1 MAFINDVFQTDPLAA
16 GSMPGFPEPGSLF
29 DEYIQWD
36 AARQGAPLDQAYD
49 PMAGFRN
56 RVDQVVGQPA
66 ARRSPGPL
74 QLDPDPFGTETARWA
89 RQNGV
94 AVDSNRVMSLDVFGR
109 TMSREQL
116 EQSDSG
122 RRLLEIAERRR
133 KGQKRSF
140 WDAIMDWSW
149 EDAPFVSLFATV
161 GKSLS
166 DAATVSDT
174 FKKLQ
179 NGESVT
185 DEELLKTR
193 LYMAENEER
202 ENGTWGATVGDI
214 MRAAPG
220 FVTEFFATGSLYS
233 LARAGLSK
241 AGKAGI
247 HLGMTRATKVLA
259 REAMQEAAE
268 SAVAKGAAK
277 GAAGFAAL
285 AADDAAK
292 KGVVKEVADK
302 ILIHTMKGNP
312 MYEGLADD
320 VLKNMAKSRAEY
332 EFSKMVA
339 RNAGGRVANGF
350 NKFTQWL
357 GQNASRGLMDFGQWG
372 TEESTVMFTARS
384 KATRALADAV
394 GTFLVDAPLKG
405 AMMWAPNQFLARPV
419 VSALAGGRVVSS
431 AQLGLEARAYQTGN
445 RELMENAEWMAHG
458 LSLLEYVSENTGR
471 GLTSLMRAAGIG
483 LEKAG
488 VRGLV
493 RPAVNALGVAED
505 KMDAVSLGGRM
516 RQWVESVFGSR
527 KDYARKTMQD
537 KVKAVAAKLGVSGD
551 ADMAAIQTAVLSNS
565 TNGLRADLASKVG
578 ADVNKFAVQAVKEL
592 TDKERLDFQYKTFG
606 KFMFA
611 DWMARHQVGPE
622 TVMNMFDRLGYD
634 GVLGEM
640 FEERYS
646 DFAKGLF
653 GWDDRTNHDLW
664 SNLKTAVKNLYPG
677 WDQLTAEATAF
688 AMPMV
693 IRSGIMRVQAAVAGG
708 GGKVREI
715 RQNLAGINDAM
726 RVGTVATMTPGEY
739 LEKHQRD
746 VEADDAK
753 IRGLQEE
760 RERQAK
766 AMDQAVNDLA
776 ETRVEEA
783 RGRIEERASGVYSK
797 ALEQERAKGAPPG
810 EAEVRAEERRQ
821 RYINAALESERKQAV
836 EEETARLN
844 APGGAG
850 EALSQLDADIKRA
863 TTVKERREELHRKFS
878 ESIPDAAEDVVREIA
893 VPLYTDDDL
902 ADDARFNRTP
912 LITAQQAGEVIAGQN
927 AMVDYAPSLSRGL
940 VEMESR
946 LPGESMSW
954 WRRAAHR
961 LVGIAGALATGD
973 FSVAAANPAQWT
985 ARDMGLTDHV
995 VGALKANFRKFVKE
1009 ARNQLEDEG
1018 RKAVETVARMRADA
1032 EAMRASGAAEQAAE
1046 TERQADA
1053 IAARH
1058 GTDGAPSYKAV
1069 MDRAE
1074 ELAAP
1079 SARRIMS
1086 ANLAAHQLRSFTKT
1100 RVRDQALGVVA
1111 RELGYE
1117 WYVDDNGG
1125 LRFFKYGEDGK
1136 IDEASAMDAETFSAE
1151 NRERV
1156 DETAKGITEAAVD
1169 ILTHRLTR
1177 SGDES
1182 VRLLNAVTAPDPGE
1196 LRLRAQA
1203 RQPGLVGPVAQD
1215 AVMREAA
1222 LYDAAMRMV
1231 GEGSVA
1237 ERVRVDNGLPISE
1250 TLDRGGFARVNMATV
1265 DYLSRF
1271 DKAEDADPRAF
1282 EALAW
1287 SLGYPF
1293 DGTEEGLA
1301 KRNRELFGFAKIATH
1316 MDRPDKAYYSLAT
1329 PIDDEEASRLTP
1341 NGNLPLT
1348 ATLVDGVWT
1357 VDMGRTPDGTP
1368 LTRPFATRD
1377 EMDAELRKLGYTP
1390 DKSRIVLTLAEA
1402 IESADMFDMIRQ
1414 LGLGVAYRDA
1424 QSPGNMHP
1432 MLRKEDGRFVY
1443 ENEEDAQAALRA
1455 ELMAAEGGEHAPKGS
1470 AAHAAWEKVWGENG
1484 YMRVGERM
1492 LRDHGVRKS
1501 TLAKY
1506 AGEFSDWSPPV
1517 YTLALS
1523 AGRISPSSANVYVP
1537 VDPLVSPDI
1546 KSGALHGVLMQA
1558 FLTHPTFL
1566 MDKVGGVLSDFVD
1579 QVNAV
1584 IERHIAATKDSG
1596 LKADL
1601 ERFRR
1606 AVTSDVD
1613 RAEKMADGTY
1623 VLRRGVGVDAE
1634 RFTVLASAFVLGREA
1649 DYQANPHLRAVS
1661 EIASDVRMC
1670 PAFADFCDVVDL
1682 TLGGSGPITSASRVA
1697 AGAEVPPESRRGLS
1711 RLMAYASSDPA
1722 AMERKLKEMRPLG
1735 LEPRQFLDLCMRRL
1749 TAMAKSGA
1757 PAVPTKEAE
1766 TLKAEAE
1773 AASAKKPTPRD
1784 HWTFYGHLMEVVKR
1798 SIDTDRPVDV
1808 STRDFFRDLAE
1819 AAQDDPGVTER
1830 QKKALRSMLGI
1841 LTRTRVVRDARTAYV
1856 NAYLEGK
1863 TAEQR
1868 YNDARKA
1875 HRARSEELRRAKERK
1890 EFETSPNT
1898 YEARRRSVTET
1909 RRLEQHLKEE
1919 YTKSLKAVEDAK
1931 TQIQATMKA
1940 GDAANILGWD
1950 AVWTRIPTEEEDRE
1964 EMEKVVGG
1972 DMDVSSFFSTEDGT
1986 PSADPNAA
1994 EDDSPE
2000 DDLAVAGMDAAELPE
2015 TAALGEDKTVMSHG
2029 FTEVPSEMEQ
2039 SVQRLAVN
2047 VCVRAVAMSARPG
2060 PNDDPLAPAVTED
2073 SVVAM
2078 AKELFHLDD
2087 GEADALRFHYKVAD
2101 EQRMAANRTWDD
2113 FARPGARWEFQ
2124 EDDKADD
2131 DVSSDYFLNRAAAEY
2146 NSPFLADALAL
2157 AARVAPESGTNLRAF
2172 IARTKE
2178 WLRQSVAAPL
2188 VPGVT
2193 KSVDGVPV
2201 VWESSSD
2208 GHVSAAWYD
2217 PKDKSIHVHADGV
2230 REKFASGAWKSPAR
2244 SGAIPGAERLIKTA
2258 DDLVSWAVYHEL
2270 GHARDTVPRGTTV
2283 EDLAAREDRANA
2295 FASSRLD
2302 RARQQAAASFAL
2314 SLLDPRLDPRGKTQA
2329 EQSALHMKALSL
2341 FEEDPGAVSAH
2352 VEALMSPDENNGGF
2366 PVSRRLAFLLSYMAA
2381 LPMEDRRN
2389 FALLCAN
2396 SVSAQAVNVGV
2407 EFGKDGSRTNVVK
2420 ERRVGAGDKISDR
2433 IVSDTFVHVLE
2444 GRDASEAAK
2453 LAQSLR
2459 GAQAEALRRWPRA
2472 GAEVAPR
2479 VAAWAFAQVFGR
2491 ESPLCTALSSKAA
2504 AEYRKRS
2511 VGKSDNAVLLES
2523 VTPTTDGRIP
2533 VVESVAAQLESLAAR
2548 GGRLT
2553 ADNVTAAFVAL
2564 FETGRPDKEVGVRRL
2579 DRGPSITDPLKM
2591 WLSTYGASLPATI
2604 LSADVDQRRES
2615 RGSSVP
2621 IAPRDSVPM
2630 VSRWIYSDEPMRGF
2644 VDGQPVTFPTFTEL
2658 ARTAFP
2664 GRTEAEYERCRQDA
2678 CWPDGTP
2685 VCAKNTSSSLTTR
2698 ELYLA
2703 CENAYNG
2710 HVGDAWY
2717 IPLYAGDHSSST
2729 MLRIP
2734 WAVKM
2739 DGFVKAAQVSAG
2751 RTDLVRV
2758 SFPEGNSHKGKDER
2772 KFNQLGGLT
2781 KFIGLGT
2788 GSTGLYAK
2796 ALAAIA
2802 NKETYT
2808 KDDIVGVSVNGK
2820 RPGRVPVR
2828 GTDVERLVRAAV
2840 QAGATIIADEEEN
2853 RTGYNLG
2860 ERELAEL
2867 LRELGYSDTNGN
2879 GVWRPSAAPA
2889 GLSPVSAI
2897 HVNEEMFSDPA
2908 WTPHAAKLFRAKMG
2922 RAGGVTKIIA
2932 MGVYASTP
2940 EGNAFPDRTNV
2951 HAYAPSDVVAVYADS
2966 PDSPRDDAVSMRGT
2980 ALEGEI
2986 RLAVA
2991 AGATIVTD
2999 EKPKREEGGKFF
3011 RSGHLDVADL
3021 LSSLGYEEQG
3031 DSGVWRPGGSFSA
3044 EAAQDFAVS
3053 PGSYRDAAKAMS
3065 YAVGMNLMYT
3075 DTKRSAITSLENQ
3088 GAGLIGAE
3096 VQDDGTVKYGEHR
3109 VHIIHNWA
3117 FEREGFSF
3125 KSKNEALLGTTRM
3138 YGYGARTMK
3147 TLAKDR
3153 KSDLLKMHLISTSGR
3168 DLFFIKSLSVAIS
3181 EDENDSFL
3189 DDTMNRVIEDYARS
3203 FRGDDGN
3210 STDTY
3215 TDDDSYKIGV
3225 ANSKAI
3231 LVDDGSGKP
3240 KKLMQWL
3247 FSRLRDA
3254 CGAPKD
3260 ASEEEV
3266 AGKFKETYGKLTGDA
3281 LDELVGEI
3289 QIIDLARTDGKPVG
3303 MRLSELMPGVMVNAV
3318 EGLDGPCL
3326 DLSYREDGAMAYT
3339 VANVSHSSKVSDE
3352 PGRTPR
3358 NYEMDMLAAAAMLGT
3373 GAGATIDGKTFQ
3385 DAFELVANWGLVAAC
3400 VYATKPNRD
3409 AAAANSV
3416 AAEKLRLNGE
3426 HPDGQNIRS
3435 EVARAV
3441 WASVRKNA
3449 NLPVKGVDAAL
3460 VACGASVD
3468 DDGRLMAHTTSRMQL
3483 AMMRGAEIFTADE
3496 QSFFGR
3502 KFRHALCNVN
3512 MAAPGFRHAWFLDRE
3527 AFNNA
3532 VSLDADLIRR
3542 RTMTDREVV
3551 KELKGL
3557 FTEARRLAE
3566 AARAATGDEK
3576 KAAEAR
3582 LLAAK
3587 KGIAR
3592 MFVDH
3597 HGLPIWS
3604 DDPVK
3609 SGRTEA
3615 YVRQFSLSDLFDRD
3629 GNFDLSAFQ
3638 IDGDRVHNDATG
3650 QEHILLG
3657 GTKFGFPRTP
3667 SYNAH
3672 YETVRAGL
3680 PVKERRYVDSNGQT
3694 RWRVGGDAMVSPD
3707 PYTNKVLGT
3716 DHDGDKSKLYLLHTD
3731 RYGLADEAD
3740 PGSLAPSDDVAG
3752 ALEGN
3757 ERVEYTLPDG
3767 GRATAPARDLYTK
3780 RLVEGKWLE
3789 KVWVNPETG
3798 KEEPVP
3804 AGESPEGVYLRVSD
3818 QARLRVSNAFVRTM
3832 FTISDSV
3839 PTLDMDGNERVSERA
3854 WDRIKCLGGIAFRP
3868 VSTQPVLTDTAWK
3881 EITKNA
3887 MPPVLD
3893 EREVTLPD
3901 GTKRKVKD
3909 TIGDP
3914 WLAALVSTSAE
3925 DADGARGTVVSL
3937 ARTLHVAYASG
3948 MFADL
3953 FGGRQPG
3960 GMEWL
3965 AFLNHFDGLSNA
3977 TFDDIKEQI
3986 CGRLGWTKGMM
3997 DTVLVELLSS
4007 VRGGIPT
4014 EDAQWAKILGDY
4026 ARNVRDGKAEYWM
4039 LKASSVEE
4047 DEFVERCRVIVGAEK
4062 LSKEAMHAAM
4072 GVEFD
4077 EHTKH
4082 WKSTGKGTAPL
4093 AGVMSSL
4100 YDLCKTDAERAGFD
4114 YLVTSANG
4122 KLGHNSTL
4130 GRLAYLVS
4138 SMATLPSTMTQDEV
4152 SSLDM
4157 VRDAVRWAVKRAQ
4170 LAQAQKFERAVNYL
4184 TADPGDANKFAKYG
4198 AEGDEDADDTAS
4210 VVKGGGTADGA
4221 FRRMETA
4228 TRMMYRA
4235 AGNLAT
4241 VEASAVLAAVQ
4252 REENLE
4258 ELAKTDPEAE
4268 AFLFVKD
4275 ALPQWDRMGL
4285 TANRQQLPYLMSLFL
4300 RQANIAGRLKD
4311 ADGNWL
4317 TPLHDGAQLYGAVQA
4332 MAASVAG
4339 MWKDEAGNTLA
4350 TGKGLAAR
4358 LAIESLF
4365 SVMYRLMT
4373 TSTEFADGATLPAY
4387 LRAPADT
4394 EFKEKDYGRIG
4405 TMLKRI
4411 MPGYR
4416 SNDNEA
4422 HRRIRGMYEDILA
4435 GRAYGG
4441 ARKGNWTNADGSPG
4455 VADCKSF
4462 ALARGENRGKDD
4474 AIRGYI
4480 TELIPPGAFRQEFRT
4495 NTKLTLED
4503 VRAEYSKPEQLKY
4516 WDEVEVAAYA
4526 LFGLEQFLGVGKGQ
4540 AAVTPAMMFGQLLPL
4555 YSLMTSRCL
4564 GAPDPSSPSILA
4576 LAPSWVYEEI
4586 SAGEA
4591 ELSTYRPELVN
4602 SVVAG
4607 NWAPYLENVRRTG
4620 KKKRWNPKTR
4630 KSELVDVK
4638 VKDVDALAAE
4648 RLAPAAADPHPAAVP
4663 DTAEAAEHRENPDWR
4678 TTVDI
4683 FSDGAFEAALKAAGP
4698 SRMRA
4703 MPAAAPAPGPA
4714 PKGRGAYDEKVARVA
4729 GALGLAFPWATVE
4742 YTGGKTF
4749 TVRGKLKGTI
4759 GQGRNVV
4766 FTVDMDGKMC
4776 DSDAQVQALADSE
4789 AYGASLAECCPGLGL
4804 RSGRDFLGL
4813 KRDVR
4818 VALVKRYGV
4827 GGATNHH
4834 VQWKFDGKGV
4844 ATLVGAVRLG
4854 TSKADTT
4861 VFHEYFHEMMRV
4873 FDAVG
4878 LFSEEDKEA
4887 LRKTFGKPA
4896 RKGQWFNEE
4905 RAAEDFRKWVE
4916 KRMEPEAREARG
4928 LFRKIYEALKGIL
4941 LAIRRGFG
4949 YTDDSDKNMELL
4961 FGFAAHGIAQASESR
4976 VAELKAGAARASS
4989 IARQAGA
4996 QQAADRLADA
5006 AAALDAAYLARN
5018 DVAVAT
5024 AIAQIVPPPGIEN
5037 ARVSTA
5043 TVADVEVK
5051 ATKRKEDSLKPVA
5064 MREDYLDYE
5073 LDSAPEFDSVDPAL
5087 QAATRLQSEELV
5099 AMLGDPSTPAALLEE
5114 KMLEELGTRRR
5125 IAEAMGRWLPEPGEA
5140 NGPEST
5146 DTGAE
5151 GLDFAPG
5158 SAEAAVDE
5166 TRRAVKAVTTPMA
5179 EVNDFYRAANFI
5191 HEALERELADSGSWK
5206 APLADIASRYGR
5218 DGVSM
5223 DRDAAVVL
5231 RGLRGALEAIRPGSS
5246 LALDDERLRRSLAFE
5261 AALRM
5266 YHGLDAWA
5274 HSRTKAAGGTPL
5286 PAEAGSDEACAEA
5299 TQYDVSAWILSSRPL
5314 SAAQT
5319 LRSAL
5324 DRTEALLAGRGV
5336 TPPVRAEL
5344 LRHRDALRGVLE
5356 AMDDETGLMD
5366 FRNGNLKPVFD
5377 KAFAALREGLK
5388 MNGHDA
5394 DGRLA
5399 DITPNLEGAERYEAS
5414 GMTRSLD
5421 RMESFGAVAKVPAV
5435 QESLK
5440 SALTA
5445 LWQVQAQAK
5454 FYRET
5459 DVTPATAEDME
5470 DSAQMALRH
5479 NAPHMTPAEWAAT
5492 QAIGDSNLADN
5503 RALVDFYCRPAFI
5516 AADPEVWLQS
5526 LVRRSFGAVGN
5537 IGEMLSAENR
5547 EYGALKMRIADLE
5560 NFYSLLLGTNVED
5573 GGYLLK
5579 VEKVRGKWKR
5589 RWGEIVREDGE
5600 DEHLKVD
5607 NYRRKPTRVQMTE
5620 ADLRVVDLY
5629 LKSITAYAKG
5639 QDRVVSGLDRLWF
5652 SAADFEHDWSQKAIE
5667 DKWNAGDPTARMT
5680 PMEMMLHRIDTQFPE
5695 DVLYGT
5701 VDLRGRIVA
5710 AAEAALA
5717 KARGETSDDASALN
5731 RTVLRELKRQRL
5743 VEVNGDS
5750 SFGVVTI
5757 PVDDLNDMFL
5767 QSDAYGK
5774 VTSAERGLTADEW
5787 AKLLDR
5793 DRIRDDFLA
5802 VWRDTARFARKHA
5815 WLLHG
5820 DGQHFHNFG
5829 TTLPFWRGDGVFMY
5843 NCARTERD
5851 APKAAAD
5858 RARTAAAAALYRTMG
5873 EEDVDQTLE
5882 KLEYSKYAELLDRV
5896 GEAYAVPAPG
5906 ARLAEDV
5913 KAGRYEEGAELAE
5926 RTKLVLPR
5934 DATKA
5939 DLARALY
5946 RKALEDVHGMALG
5959 AEAQGLRDAEEVIEA
5974 FESSAL
5980 ERGELFADT
5989 FGLNDLDVY
5998 RIHGKLPANAQIGHA
6013 VHVAIDGVTNA
6024 MMSRATLANLLMTP
6038 AADGAP
6044 VYYADPSEYA
6054 ADVSGLPDE
6063 FWANVARWW
6072 AEWNKLE
6079 YDGKLTGVQNAKAIY
6094 RKLLDSRD
6102 RNKGK
6107 IGTGEY
6113 AKTYTELSRDDS
6125 RDCLTV
6131 DHWLVRDD
6139 DRTFEESS
6147 VVNALAGGEAMG
6159 YLKQFVQAG
6168 RALGF
6173 GGAKTRATLHRALSW
6188 SKSMSV
6194 AFSLFFPLATKWE
6207 SPIGAV
6213 GATATIMSNLRGVG
6227 EFLRKHPELA
6237 NMMQKAVGGKGW
6249 VTQDFLGFQ
6258 DVIEM
6263 MDTNDPFLAEMKA
6276 WANALGVTLSTSLVN
6291 PMEETKSVM
6300 TEDLRWL
6307 KERVRDKMGSKAA
6320 AKFGRIVE
6328 TVITRGGDKAFN
6340 YALNATKLAVVA
6352 QMCMKLRHQAQAR
6365 GKAFDPVRDLRRYG
6379 RYINAEIGGIDPLRY
6394 AWATPLNRGLM
6405 NTLMFSWQWTRGAWE
6420 AGGGAILEDLLLG
6433 GHTMTKEE
6441 REYAVGRWCRMFGAV
6456 MIGVP
6461 AMMQCV
6467 VMGLAK
6473 ALGGGDDNGDH
6484 WATWENEDK
6493 TKWTAFDLTPLLRA
6507 IERSDA
6513 TPGAN
6518 GAGALLGGA
6527 LGALAGS
6534 RFGSGWTRLLA
6545 AAGGAAAGGVGGG
6558 LLPEGALRRIK
6569 RAGGGTGAVVGAGV
6583 GAALGRMNGGNAFTS
6598 LLGGALGAVGG
6609 ASVPA
6614 LVPLYTGEDA
6624 ANRASRARRYYMH
6637 FGKQGWEFFRW
6648 FEDAKGQFFSKL
6660 SMPTQRILEGV
6671 MGRNLSYLDRALPW
6685 DEMGQFER
6693 WLAPTTDSAAWNLVQ
6708 AFLPFSLGGV
6718 QRTGDAGFL
6727 PIVGPVQMGAS
6738 QTNIQD
6744 RLVKVLTAWARNDR
6758 TAYAYGAPAGKGT
6771 KAPKLLSRHVTD
6783 ILRDA
6788 KANGLDPEQQLN
6800 KAYGQVATK
6809 LYGELVD
6816 LIPDDPRADYD
6827 ARAVERAA
6835 RAVNRVGAKKAQV
6848 LKSLKARVEARLKA
6862 RGLTWKSLP
6871 AEDRARYANAVASA
6885 VGNPFGTYDY

>member
-1 MAFINDVFQTDPLAA
+1 MAFINDVFQTDPLAT
-16 GSMPGFPEPGSLF
+16 GSTPGFPEPGSLF

-36 AARQGAPLDQAYD
+36 AARRDAPLGQAYD
-49 PMAGFRN
+49 PMAGSRS
-56 RVDQVVGQPA
+56 RVDRVVGQPA
-66 ARRSPGPL
+66 ARRPLDPL
-74 QLDPDPFGTETARWA
+74 QLDPDPFGTETAKWA

-94 AVDSNRVMSLDVFGR
+94 AVDSDRVMSLDVFDR

-140 WDAIMDWSW
+140 WDAITDWSW

-202 ENGTWGATVGDI
+202 EDGTWGATVGDI

-220 FVTEFFATGSLYS
+220 FVMEFFATGSLYS
-233 LARAGLSK
+233 LARAGLSR

-302 ILIHTMKGNP
+302 ILVHTMKGNP
-312 MYEGLADD
+312 MYRGIGDD
-320 VLKNMAKSRAEY
+320 ALKELAKSRAEY

-405 AMMWAPNQFLARPV
+405 AMMWAPNQLLARPV

-431 AQLGLEARAYQTGN
+431 AQLGLEAVAYQTGN

-527 KDYARKTMQD
+527 KDYARKTTQD
-537 KVKAVAAKLGVSGD
+537 KVRAVARKLGVSGD
-551 ADMAAIQTAVLSNS
+551 ADMSAIQTAVLSNS

-578 ADVNKFAVQAVKEL
+578 ADVSKFAMQAVKEL

-653 GWDDRTNHDLW
+653 GWDDRTDHDLW

-776 ETRVEEA
+776 EARVAEA
-783 RGRIEERASGVYSK
+783 RERIEERADKAYSK
-797 ALEQERAKGAPPG
+797 ALEQEAARGASPE
-810 EAEVRAEERRQ
+810 EAEARAQERRQ
-821 RYINAALESERKQAV
+821 RYIDAALEGERKQAV

-878 ESIPDAAEDVVREIA
+878 ESIPEAAEDVVREIA

-902 ADDARFNRTP
+902 ADDTRFNQTP

-927 AMVDYAPSLSRGL
+927 AMVDYAPSLSRSL

-961 LVGIAGALATGD
+961 LVGVAGALATGD
-973 FSVAAANPAQWT
+973 FSIAAANPAQWT

-1009 ARNQLEDEG
+1009 ARSQLEDEG
-1018 RKAVETVARMRADA
+1018 REAVETVARMRADA
-1032 EAMRASGAAEQAAE
+1032 ETMRASGAAEQAAE

-1053 IAARH
+1053 VAARY

-1156 DETAKGITEAAVD
+1156 DETAEGITEAAVD

-1231 GEGSVA
+1231 GEGSVV

-1250 TLDRGGFARVNMATV
+1250 TLDRGGFGRVNMATV

-1301 KRNRELFGFAKIATH
+1301 KRNRELFGLAKIATH

-1341 NGNLPLT
+1341 NGSLPLT

-1390 DKSRIVLTLAEA
+1390 DKSRIVFTLARA
-1402 IESADMFDMIRQ
+1402 IESADMFDMLRQ

-1424 QSPGNMHP
+1424 QSSGNVHP
-1432 MLRKEDGRFVY
+1432 MLRKKDGRYVY

-1455 ELMAAEGGEHAPKGS
+1455 ELMAAEGGERAPKGS

-1484 YMRVGERM
+1484 YMRVGERI

-1506 AGEFSDWSPPV
+1506 AGEFSDWSPAV
-1517 YTLALS
+1517 YTLTLS

-1558 FLTHPTFL
+1558 FLTHPRFL
-1566 MDKVGGVLSDFVD
+1566 MDKVGGVLSDFAD
-1579 QVNAV
+1579 QINAV

-1613 RAEKMADGTY
+1613 RAEETTDGTY
-1623 VLRRGVGVDAE
+1623 VLRRGVGMDAE

-1670 PAFADFCDVVDL
+1670 PAFADFYDVVDL
-1682 TLGGSGPITSASRVA
+1682 TLGGSGPITSAARVA
-1697 AGAEVPPESRRGLS
+1697 AGAEVPPESQRGLS

-1757 PAVPTKEAE
+1757 PAVPAKEAE
-1766 TLKAEAE
+1766 TLRAEAE
-1773 AASAKKPTPRD
+1773 AASAEKPTPRD

-1819 AAQDDPGVTER
+1819 AAQDDPGVTEK

-1875 HRARSEELRRAKERK
+1875 RRARSEELRRAKERK

-1898 YEARRRSVTET
+1898 YEARRQSVTET

-1931 TQIQATMKA
+1931 NQVKATMKA
-1940 GDAANILGWD
+1940 GDATSILGWD
-1950 AVWTRIPTEEEDRE
+1950 AVWTRTPTEEEDRE
-1964 EMEKVVGG
+1964 EIKKTVG
-1972 DMDVSSFFSTEDGT
+1972 DDVDVSFFFAGDGA
-1986 PSADPNAA
+1986 SADPNAA
-1994 EDDSPE
+1994 EDDTPPN
-2000 DDLAVAGMDAAELPE
+2000 LAVAGTDAVELPE

-2060 PNDDPLAPAVTED
+2060 PDADPLAPVVTED

-2078 AKELFHLDD
+2078 AKKLFHLDD
-2087 GEADALRFHYKVAD
+2087 READALRFHYRVAD

-2172 IARTKE
+2172 VARTKE

-2208 GHVSAAWYD
+2208 GHVSSAWYD

-2230 REKFASGAWKSPAR
+2230 REKFASEAWRNPAR

-2270 GHARDTVPRGTTV
+2270 GHARDTATRGTTA

-2302 RARQQAAASFAL
+2302 RARRQAAVSFAL

-2352 VEALMSPDENNGGF
+2352 VEALMSPDKNNGGF

-2407 EFGKDGSRTNVVK
+2407 EFGEDGSRTNVVK

-2444 GRDASEAAK
+2444 GKGASEAAK

-2504 AEYRKRS
+2504 ADYRKRS

-2630 VSRWIYSDEPMRGF
+2630 VSRWIYSDEPMLGF
-2644 VDGQPVTFPTFTEL
+2644 VDGRLVTFPTFTEL
-2658 ARTAFP
+2658 ARQAFP
-2664 GRTEAEYERCRQDA
+2664 GRTDAEYERCRQDA

-2734 WAVKM
+2734 WSVKM
-2739 DGFVKAAQVSAG
+2739 DGFMKAAQAPSENQVPAAPADTGPMNVWYSTGENAEFSNLAERPFEYEGHRYVSVEHAYQTLKSGSFDEGLYRKPWAAG
-2751 RTDLVRV
+2751 KKFRGKPADTSKNVQLMRTLVLESFRQNPDAAADLVATGPRKFTHTQDQGVWAKEFPAALEAARAALQGTTSRTDLVRV

-2781 KFIGLGT
+2781 KFIGFGT

-2828 GTDVERLVRAAV
+2828 GTDVERLVRAAA

-2853 RTGYNLG
+2853 RTDYNLG

-2879 GVWRPSAAPA
+2879 GVWRPSVAPA
-2889 GLSPVSAI
+2889 A
-2897 HVNEEMFSDPA
+2897 
-2908 WTPHAAKLFRAKMG
+2908 
-2922 RAGGVTKIIA
+2922 
-2932 MGVYASTP
+2932 
-2940 EGNAFPDRTNV
+2940 
-2951 HAYAPSDVVAVYADS
+2951 
-2966 PDSPRDDAVSMRGT
+2966 
-2980 ALEGEI
+2980 
-2986 RLAVA
+2986 
-2991 AGATIVTD
+2991 
-2999 EKPKREEGGKFF
+2999 
-3011 RSGHLDVADL
+3011 
-3021 LSSLGYEEQG
+3021 LGYH
-3031 DSGVWRPGGSFSA
+3031 
-3044 EAAQDFAVS
+3044 
-3053 PGSYRDAAKAMS
+3053 DAAKAMS

-3125 KSKNEALLGTTRM
+3125 KNKNEALLGTTRM

-3189 DDTMNRVIEDYARS
+3189 DGTMNRVIEDYARS

-3225 ANSKAI
+3225 GNSKAI
-3231 LVDDGSGKP
+3231 LVQAADGKRQ
-3240 KKLMQWL
+3240 KLMAWL
-3247 FSRLRDA
+3247 FSRLRDL
-3254 CGAPKD
+3254 CGAAKD
-3260 ASEEEV
+3260 ASEEDV
-3266 AGKFKETYGKLTGDA
+3266 AKAFKSAYGKLTGDA
-3281 LDELVGEI
+3281 LDELVGDVPVV
-3289 QIIDLARTDGKPVG
+3289 DLARTDGKSAVG
-3303 MRLSELMPGVMVNAV
+3303 MKLSELMPGVMVNAV

-3339 VANVSHSSKVSDE
+3339 VANVSHSSRVSNE

-3358 NYEMDMLAAAAMLGT
+3358 NYEMDMLAAATMLGT
-3373 GAGATIDGKTFQ
+3373 GAGATLDGKTFQ

-3426 HPDGQNIRS
+3426 HPYGQNIRS

-3441 WASVRKNA
+3441 WASVRENA

-3460 VACGASVD
+3460 VACGASID
-3468 DDGRLMAHTTSRMQL
+3468 ENNRLMAHTKSRMQL

-3512 MAAPGFRHAWFLDRE
+3512 MTAPGFRHAWFLDRE
-3527 AFNNA
+3527 AFNA
-3532 VSLDADLIRR
+3532 GGTDQVRR
-3542 RTMTDREVV
+3542 RMMTDREVV

-3604 DDPVK
+3604 DDPAK

-3680 PVKERRYVDSNGQT
+3680 PVKERSYVDANGQT

-3757 ERVEYTLPDG
+3757 KYVEYALPDG
-3767 GRATAPARDLYTK
+3767 GKATAPARDLYTK
-3780 RLVEGKWLE
+3780 RLAEGKWLE

-3804 AGESPEGVYLRVSD
+3804 AGESPEGAYLRVSD

-3839 PTLDMDGNERVSERA
+3839 PTLGMDGNERVSESASR
-3854 WDRIKCLGGIAFRP
+3854 RIKCLGGIAFRP

-3887 MPPVLD
+3887 MPPVLGPG
-3893 EREVTLPD
+3893 E
-3901 GTKRKVKD
+3901 

-4007 VRGGIPT
+4007 IRGGIPT

-4026 ARNVRDGKAEYWM
+4026 AKNVRDGKAEYWM

-4077 EHTKH
+4077 ESTKH

-4093 AGVMSSL
+4093 ARVMSLL
-4100 YDLCKTDAERAGFD
+4100 YDLCQTDAERAGFD

-4157 VRDAVRWAVKRAQ
+4157 VRDTNRWAVKRAQ
-4170 LAQAQKFERAVNYL
+4170 LAKAQKFERAVNYL

-4198 AEGDEDADDTAS
+4198 AESDEDAGDTAS

-4258 ELAKTDPEAE
+4258 ELAETDPEAE

-4317 TPLHDGAQLYGAVQA
+4317 TSLHDGAQLYGAVQA

-4339 MWKDEAGNTLA
+4339 MWRDEAGNTLA

-4394 EFKEKDYGRIG
+4394 NFEEKDYGRIG

-4416 SNDNEA
+4416 SNDAEA

-4495 NTKLTLED
+4495 NAKLTLAD
-4503 VRAEYSKPEQLKY
+4503 VKARYPEQMAY
-4516 WDEVEVAAYA
+4516 WNEVEVAAYA

-4620 KKKRWNPKTR
+4620 KKKRWDPKTR
-4630 KSELVDVK
+4630 KSKLVDVK

-4703 MPAAAPAPGPA
+4703 VPAAAPAPGPA
-4714 PKGRGAYDEKVARVA
+4714 PKGRGAYDRKVARVA

-4749 TVRGKLKGTI
+4749 TVRGKLKGTV

-4766 FTVDMDGKMC
+4766 FTVDMDGRMC

-4844 ATLVGAVRLG
+4844 ATLVGAIRLG

-4878 LFSEEDKEA
+4878 LFSEADKEA

-4905 RAAEDFRKWVE
+4905 RAAEEFRKWVE
-4916 KRMEPEAREARG
+4916 KRMEPEAKEARG

-4949 YTDDSDKNMELL
+4949 YTDDSDRNMELL

-4976 VAELKAGAARASS
+4976 VAELTAGAARASS
-4989 IARQAGA
+4989 IAKQAGA

-5006 AAALDAAYLARN
+5006 AVALDAAYLARN

-5024 AIAQIVPPPGIEN
+5024 AIAQIVPPPGVEN

-5043 TVADVEVK
+5043 TVAAVEAK
-5051 ATKRKEDSLKPVA
+5051 AERRKEDSLKPVA

-5087 QAATRLQSEELV
+5087 QAATRSQSEELV
-5099 AMLGDPSTPAALLEE
+5099 AMLEDPSTPAALLEE
-5114 KMLEELGTRRR
+5114 KMLTELGTRRQ

-5206 APLADIASRYGR
+5206 APLADIANRYGR

-5231 RGLRGALEAIRPGSS
+5231 HGLRGALEAIRPGSS

-5324 DRTEALLAGRGV
+5324 GRTEALLAGRGV

-5377 KAFAALREGLK
+5377 RAFAALREGLK
-5388 MNGHDA
+5388 MNGHGP

-5399 DITPNLEGAERYEAS
+5399 DLTANLDEAERYEAS
-5414 GMTRSLD
+5414 GMTRALD
-5421 RMESFGAVAKVPAV
+5421 RMESFGSVARVPAV

-5445 LWQVQAQAK
+5445 LWQAQAQAK

-5479 NAPHMTPAEWAAT
+5479 NAPYMTAAEWAET

-5589 RWGEIVREDGE
+5589 RWGEIVREDGK

-5607 NYRRKPTRVQMTE
+5607 NYRRKPTHVQMTE

-5629 LKSITAYAKG
+5629 LKSLTAYAKG
-5639 QDRVVSGLDRLWF
+5639 QDRVVTGLNRLWF
-5652 SAADFEHDWSQKAIE
+5652 SAADFEHDWSPKAVE
-5667 DKWNAGDPTARMT
+5667 DKWNEGDPAAHMT
-5680 PMEMMLHRIDTQFPE
+5680 PMEMMLHRLDTQFPE
-5695 DVLYGT
+5695 DVLHGT
-5701 VDLRGRIVA
+5701 VNLRGRIVA

-5717 KARGETSDDASALN
+5717 KVRGETSDDASALN
-5731 RTVLRELKRQRL
+5731 RAVLKELKRQRL

-5843 NCARTERD
+5843 NCVRTERD

-5858 RARTAAAAALYRTMG
+5858 KARTAAAAALYRTMG
-5873 EEDVDQTLE
+5873 EEDVDQPLE
-5882 KLEYSKYAELLDRV
+5882 KLEYAKYAELLDRV

-6013 VHVAIDGVTNA
+6013 VHIAIDGVTNA

-6102 RNKGK
+6102 RNRGK

-6147 VVNALAGGEAMG
+6147 VVNSLSGGEAMG

-6249 VTQDFLGFQ
+6249 VTQNFLGFH

-6276 WANALGVTLSTSLVN
+6276 WANALGVTLSSSLVN

-6307 KERVRDKMGSKAA
+6307 KERVRDRMGSKAA

-6328 TVITRGGDKAFN
+6328 TVVTRGGDKAFN

-6405 NTLMFSWQWTRGAWE
+6405 NTLLFSWQWTRGAWE
-6420 AGGGAILEDLLLG
+6420 AGGGAVLEDLLLG

-6473 ALGGGDDNGDH
+6473 ALGGGDDGDDH

-6518 GAGALLGGA
+6518 GAGALLGGG

-6545 AAGGAAAGGVGGG
+6545 TAGGAAAGGVGGG

-6569 RAGGGTGAVVGAGV
+6569 QAGGGTGAVVGAGV

-6598 LLGGALGAVGG
+6598 MLGGALGAVGG

-6624 ANRASRARRYYMH
+6624 ANRTSRARRYYMH

-6693 WLAPTTDSAAWNLVQ
+6693 WLNPTSDGALFNLAQ

-6758 TAYAYGAPAGKGT
+6758 TAYAYGTPAGKGA
-6771 KAPKLLSRHVTD
+6771 KASKLLSRHVAD

-6835 RAVNRVGAKKAQV
+6835 RAVNRIGAKKAQV

-6871 AEDRARYANAVASA
+6871 AEDRARYANVVANA